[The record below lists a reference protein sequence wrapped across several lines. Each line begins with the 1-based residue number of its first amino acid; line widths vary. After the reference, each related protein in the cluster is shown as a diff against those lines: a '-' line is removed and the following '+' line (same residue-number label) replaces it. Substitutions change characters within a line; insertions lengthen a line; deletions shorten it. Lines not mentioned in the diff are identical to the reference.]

1 MNIDEKLSFILE
13 VIEAED
19 TQDITPE
26 TLLEDCPDWD
36 SIGAL
41 SVMSEVDDEFD
52 VIISADEMESCRTFG
67 DILKF
72 F

>member
-1 MNIDEKLSFILE
+1 MTTDQKLGFILE
-13 VIEAED
+13 VIDAED
-19 TQDITPE
+19 TQGITPE

-52 VIISADEMESCRTFG
+52 VIISADEMESCKTFG

>member
-1 MNIDEKLSFILE
+1 MNTDEKLSLILE